1 MPLILASTSPRRRE
15 LLALLGIPFDV
26 KSPSFDERLVAARPA
41 SEQVQSFAQ
50 GKAQSVAGQEPEAIV
65 LGSDTVI
72 EVDHDVL
79 GKPDDLAEARAML
92 QRLAGRNH
100 HVHTAVALVCS
111 TRAIN
116 VVALSTAVVRMKRFD
131 ERVHERYLAT
141 GESLG
146 KAGAYSIQ
154 GRGGDLVDSIDGD
167 FPTVVGLPLRLVAQL
182 LTQAGVRVPVD
193 LDELYAIKPYA
204 NWACFSG

>member
-26 KSPSFDERLVAARPA
+26 KSPSFEERLVAARPA
-41 SEQVQSFAQ
+41 IEQVQFFAR
-50 GKAQSVAGQEPEAIV
+50 GKAQSVARQEPGAIV

-72 EVDHDVL
+72 EVDHEVL

-92 QRLAGRNH
+92 RRLAGRDH
-100 HVHTAVALVCS
+100 HVRTAVALVCS
-111 TRAIN
+111 TRTIN

-182 LTQAGVRVPVD
+182 LTRAGVRVPVD
-193 LDELYAIKPYA
+193 LDDLYAIKPYA